1 MMHGMERFRKKLENL
16 FPRIRTMLLLSYF
29 VIILFCITLIGTV
42 SFYISY
48 NSMAERVETASSQ
61 IVRQIEFN
69 MDNDF
74 HNKRNLLLAP
84 YYNQEYID
92 NINAYPAMDS
102 QNKFLFRQKLGDLFL
117 KSFNITPIADFI
129 RFQIFYSNGELLN
142 SSDNTSF
149 GSPNQVLS
157 SEWFKQTVA
166 KDGLVNFFSSSSL
179 NGQEENP
186 TAYST
191 SMLIRDFSNPI
202 GFIVVRADYNFGL
215 FKGIGQ
221 RSDLTKN
228 SRFLILNE
236 LNSPI
241 YDSAEGH
248 EAAIDVDTLS
258 QMKESGGKFWTGG
271 GDRTQLVSY
280 TRSSYSNWKTVLIM
294 PKKEIFS
301 SLNSIKTTAVWT
313 ALAAF
318 LVTAIL
324 SLLFGRSITNP
335 ILHLYKTVNH
345 IKRGDFS
352 VRVDIQRKDEI
363 GRIAMNFNDMQDELQ
378 KQIETKYV
386 YQIKLQQME
395 LAMLYSQINPHFLY
409 NTLDS
414 IKAMADYYDVEEI
427 GKMSQSL
434 ADMFRYNTKNSDE
447 IVTLQEELV
456 QIDAYINIQSIRFD
470 GKIDYRVEIQEDLFN
485 YPMLKMTLQPLVE
498 NAVFHGIERKRG
510 KGTIQIKAWKEA
522 EWVYIQ
528 VNDDGVGI
536 SETRLAQI
544 LASLRQP
551 LYQEEYKLSAAS
563 GGIGVQN
570 VYARYTIRYG
580 EQFQFGLE
588 SKKGGGTSVT
598 LKLASQLG

>member
-1 MMHGMERFRKKLENL
+1 MRWMESLRKKLEAL

-29 VIILFCITLIGTV
+29 VIILFCITLIGTA

-48 NSMAERVETASSQ
+48 NSMAERVETASAQ

-117 KSFNITPIADFI
+117 KSFNITPIPDFI
-129 RFQIFYSNGELLN
+129 RFQIYYSNGELLN
-142 SSDNTSF
+142 SSDNSSS
-149 GSPNQVLS
+149 GSASQVLNA
-157 SEWFKQTVA
+157 EWFKQTVA
-166 KDGLVNFFSSSSL
+166 KDGLVNFFSPPQAS
-179 NGQEENP
+179 GQDESA

-202 GFIVVRADYNFGL
+202 GFIVVRADYNYGL

-221 RSDLTKN
+221 RADLTKN

-236 LNSPI
+236 INNPI
-241 YDSAEGH
+241 FDSGEGQA
-248 EAAIDVDTLS
+248 AAIDAQTLA
-258 QMKESGGKFWTGG
+258 QIKGDNGKFWTGS
-271 GDRTQLVSY
+271 GDQTMLVSY
-280 TRSSYSNWKTVLIM
+280 TRSTYSNWKTVLIM

-301 SLNSIKTTAVWT
+301 SLDSIKTTAVWT

-335 ILHLYKTVNH
+335 ILNLYKTVNH

-352 VRVDIQRKDEI
+352 VRVDIKRKDEI
-363 GRIAMNFNDMQDELQ
+363 GRIAMNFNAMQDELQ

-414 IKAMADYYDVEEI
+414 IKAMADYHDVEQI
-427 GKMSQSL
+427 GQMAQSL
-434 ADMFRYNTKNSDE
+434 ADMFRYNTKNTDE

-456 QIDAYINIQSIRFD
+456 QIDAYINIQSIRFE
-470 GKIDYRVEIQEDLFN
+470 GKIDYHVEIEEDLYN

-510 KGTIQIKAWKEA
+510 KGTIHLKAWKEDD
-522 EWVYIQ
+522 WVYIQ
-528 VNDDGVGI
+528 VQDDGVGI
-536 SETRLAQI
+536 SENRLEQI

-580 EQFQFGLE
+580 EKFQFSIE
-588 SKKGGGTSVT
+588 SKKGAGTGVT
-598 LKLASQLG
+598 LKLASQLN

>member
-1 MMHGMERFRKKLENL
+1 MRWMEGLRKKLETL

-29 VIILFCITLIGTV
+29 VIILFCIALIGTA

-84 YYNQEYID
+84 YYTQEYID
-92 NINAYPAMDS
+92 NINAYPTMDS

-117 KSFNITPIADFI
+117 KSFNITPIPDFI
-129 RFQIFYSNGELLN
+129 RFQIYYSDGELLN

-149 GSPNQVLS
+149 GSPSQVLNA
-157 SEWFKQTVA
+157 EWFKQTIA
-166 KDGLVNFFSSSSL
+166 KDGLVNFFSSPSVS
-179 NGQEENP
+179 GQEESS

-191 SMLIRDFSNPI
+191 SLLIRDFSNPT
-202 GFIVVRADYNFGL
+202 GFIVVRADYNYGL

-221 RSDLTKN
+221 RADLTKN
-228 SRFLILNE
+228 SRFLILNDI
-236 LNSPI
+236 NNPI
-241 YDSAEGH
+241 FDSAEGH
-248 EAAIDVDTLS
+248 AADMDAQALS
-258 QMKESGGKFWTGG
+258 QIKGDGGKFWTGS
-271 GDRTQLVSY
+271 GDQTMLVSY
-280 TRSSYSNWKTVLIM
+280 TRSQYSNWKTVLIM

-301 SLNSIKTTAVWT
+301 SLDSIKTTAIWT

-335 ILHLYKTVNH
+335 ILDLYKTVNH

-352 VRVDIQRKDEI
+352 VRVDIKRKDEI
-363 GRIAMNFNDMQDELQ
+363 GRIAMNFNAMQDELQ
-378 KQIETKYV
+378 QQIETKYV

-427 GKMSQSL
+427 GQMAQSL
-434 ADMFRYNTKNSDE
+434 ADMFRYNTKNTDE
-447 IVTLQEELV
+447 VVTLQEELV
-456 QIDAYINIQSIRFD
+456 QIDAYINIQSIRFE
-470 GKIDYRVEIQEDLFN
+470 GKIDYRLEIEDELYNF
-485 YPMLKMTLQPLVE
+485 PMLKMTLQPLVE

-510 KGTIQIKAWKEA
+510 KGTIHIKAWKEG
-522 EWVYIQ
+522 EWTYIQ
-528 VNDDGVGI
+528 VKDDGVGI
-536 SETRLAQI
+536 SEKRLEQI

-580 EQFQFGLE
+580 EQFQFSIE
-588 SKKGGGTSVT
+588 SRKGIGTEVT
-598 LKLASQLG
+598 LKLVHQLG

>member
-1 MMHGMERFRKKLENL
+1 MRWMESLRKRLETL

-29 VIILFCITLIGTV
+29 VIILFCIALIGTA

-84 YYNQEYID
+84 YYTQEYID
-92 NINAYPAMDS
+92 NINAYPTMDS

-117 KSFNITPIADFI
+117 KSFNITPIPDFI
-129 RFQIFYSNGELLN
+129 RFQIYYSDGELLN

-149 GSPNQVLS
+149 GSPSQVLNA
-157 SEWFKQTVA
+157 EWFKQTIA
-166 KDGLVNFFSSSSL
+166 KDGLVNFFASPPVS
-179 NGQEENP
+179 GQEESP

-191 SMLIRDFSNPI
+191 SMLIRDFSNPT
-202 GFIVVRADYNFGL
+202 GFIVVRADYNYGL

-221 RSDLTKN
+221 RADLTKN

-236 LNSPI
+236 INNPI

-248 EAAIDVDTLS
+248 ASDMEAEALS
-258 QMKESGGKFWTGG
+258 QIKGDGGKFWTGS
-271 GDRTQLVSY
+271 GDQTMLVSY
-280 TRSSYSNWKTVLIM
+280 TRSQYSNWKTVLIM
-294 PKKEIFS
+294 PKEEIFS
-301 SLNSIKTTAVWT
+301 PLDSIKTTAIWT
-313 ALAAF
+313 ALVAF

-335 ILHLYKTVNH
+335 ILDLYKTVNH

-352 VRVDIQRKDEI
+352 VRVDIKRKDEI
-363 GRIAMNFNDMQDELQ
+363 GRIAMNFNAMQDELQ

-386 YQIKLQQME
+386 YQIKLQQVE

-414 IKAMADYYDVEEI
+414 IKAMADYHHVEEI
-427 GKMSQSL
+427 GQMSQSL
-434 ADMFRYNTKNSDE
+434 ADMFRYNTKNTDE

-470 GKIDYRVEIQEDLFN
+470 GKIDYQLEIEDDLYHF
-485 YPMLKMTLQPLVE
+485 PMLKMTLQPLVE

-510 KGTIQIKAWKEA
+510 KGTIRLKAWREA

-528 VNDDGVGI
+528 VKDDGVGI
-536 SETRLAQI
+536 SEKRLEQI

-580 EQFQFGLE
+580 EQFQFNIA
-588 SKKGGGTSVT
+588 SRKGIGTEVT
-598 LKLASQLG
+598 LKLVHQLG

>member
-1 MMHGMERFRKKLENL
+1 MRWMESLRKRLETL

-29 VIILFCITLIGTV
+29 VIILFCIALIGTA

-84 YYNQEYID
+84 YYTQEYID
-92 NINAYPAMDS
+92 NINAYPTMDS

-117 KSFNITPIADFI
+117 KSFNITPIPDFI
-129 RFQIFYSNGELLN
+129 RFQIYYSDGELLN

-149 GSPNQVLS
+149 GSPSQVLNA
-157 SEWFKQTVA
+157 EWFKQTIA
-166 KDGLVNFFSSSSL
+166 KDGLVNFFASPPVS
-179 NGQEENP
+179 GQEESP

-191 SMLIRDFSNPI
+191 SMLIRDFSNPT
-202 GFIVVRADYNFGL
+202 GFIVVRADYNYGL

-221 RSDLTKN
+221 RADLTKN

-236 LNSPI
+236 INNPI
-241 YDSAEGH
+241 YDSADGH
-248 EAAIDVDTLS
+248 TADMEAEALS
-258 QMKESGGKFWTGG
+258 QIKGDSGKFWTGS
-271 GDRTQLVSY
+271 GDQTMLVSY
-280 TRSSYSNWKTVLIM
+280 TRSQYSNWKTVLIM
-294 PKKEIFS
+294 PKEEIFS
-301 SLNSIKTTAVWT
+301 PLDSIKTTAIWT

-335 ILHLYKTVNH
+335 ILDLYKTVNH

-352 VRVDIQRKDEI
+352 VRVDIKRKDEI
-363 GRIAMNFNDMQDELQ
+363 GRIAMNFNAMQDELQ

-386 YQIKLQQME
+386 YQIKLQQVE

-414 IKAMADYYDVEEI
+414 IKAMADYHHVEEI
-427 GKMSQSL
+427 GQMSQSL
-434 ADMFRYNTKNSDE
+434 ADMFRYNTKNTDE

-470 GKIDYRVEIQEDLFN
+470 GKIDYQLEIEDDLYHF
-485 YPMLKMTLQPLVE
+485 PMLKMTLQPLVE

-510 KGTIQIKAWKEA
+510 KGTIRLKAWREA

-528 VNDDGVGI
+528 VKDDGVGI
-536 SETRLAQI
+536 SEKRLEQI

-580 EQFQFGLE
+580 EQFQFQIE
-588 SKKGGGTSVT
+588 SRKGIGTEVT
-598 LKLASQLG
+598 LKLLQQLG

>member
-1 MMHGMERFRKKLENL
+1 MRWLEGLRKKLETL

-29 VIILFCITLIGTV
+29 VIILFCIALIGTA

-84 YYNQEYID
+84 YYTQEYID
-92 NINAYPAMDS
+92 NINAYPTMDS

-117 KSFNITPIADFI
+117 KSFNITPIPDFI
-129 RFQIFYSNGELLN
+129 RFQIYYSDGELLN

-149 GSPNQVLS
+149 GSPSQVLNA
-157 SEWFKQTVA
+157 EWFKQTIA
-166 KDGLVNFFSSSSL
+166 KDGLVNFFNSPSVS
-179 NGQEENP
+179 GQEESA

-191 SMLIRDFSNPI
+191 SLLIRDFSNPT
-202 GFIVVRADYNFGL
+202 GFIVVRADYNHGL

-221 RSDLTKN
+221 RADLTKN
-228 SRFLILNE
+228 SRFLILNDI
-236 LNSPI
+236 NNPI
-241 YDSAEGH
+241 FDSAEGH
-248 EAAIDVDTLS
+248 AAHMDAQALS
-258 QMKESGGKFWTGG
+258 EIKGDGGKFWTGS
-271 GDRTQLVSY
+271 GDQTMLVSY
-280 TRSSYSNWKTVLIM
+280 TRSQYSNWKTVLIM

-301 SLNSIKTTAVWT
+301 SLDSIKTTAIWT
-313 ALAAF
+313 ALVAF
-318 LVTAIL
+318 LVTAVL

-335 ILHLYKTVNH
+335 ILDLYKTVNH

-352 VRVDIQRKDEI
+352 VRVDIKRKDEI
-363 GRIAMNFNDMQDELQ
+363 GRIAMNFNAMQDELQ

-414 IKAMADYYDVEEI
+414 IKAMADYHDVEEV
-427 GKMSQSL
+427 GQMAQSL
-434 ADMFRYNTKNSDE
+434 ADMFRYNTKNTDE
-447 IVTLQEELV
+447 VVTLQEELV
-456 QIDAYINIQSIRFD
+456 QIEAYINIQSIRFE
-470 GKIDYRVEIQEDLFN
+470 GKIDYLVDIEDELYNF
-485 YPMLKMTLQPLVE
+485 PMLKMTLQPLVE

-510 KGTIQIKAWKEA
+510 KGTIHLKAWREG
-522 EWVYIQ
+522 EWTYIQ
-528 VNDDGVGI
+528 VKDDGVGI
-536 SETRLAQI
+536 SEKRLEQI

-580 EQFQFGLE
+580 EQFQFSIE
-588 SKKGGGTSVT
+588 SRKGTGTEVT
-598 LKLASQLG
+598 LKLAHQLG

>member
-1 MMHGMERFRKKLENL
+1 MRWMESLRKRLETL

-29 VIILFCITLIGTV
+29 VIILFCIALIGTA

-84 YYNQEYID
+84 YYTQEYID
-92 NINAYPAMDS
+92 NINAYPTMDS

-117 KSFNITPIADFI
+117 KSFNITPIPDFI
-129 RFQIFYSNGELLN
+129 RFQIYYSDGELLN

-149 GSPNQVLS
+149 GSPSQVLNA
-157 SEWFKQTVA
+157 EWFKQTIA
-166 KDGLVNFFSSSSL
+166 KDGLVNFFASPPVS
-179 NGQEENP
+179 GQEESP

-191 SMLIRDFSNPI
+191 SMLIRDFSNPT
-202 GFIVVRADYNFGL
+202 GFIVVRADYNYGL

-221 RSDLTKN
+221 RADLTKN

-236 LNSPI
+236 INNPI

-248 EAAIDVDTLS
+248 AADMDPEALS
-258 QMKESGGKFWTGG
+258 QIKGDSGKFWTGN
-271 GDRTQLVSY
+271 GDQTMLVSY
-280 TRSSYSNWKTVLIM
+280 TRSQYSNWKTVLIM
-294 PKKEIFS
+294 PKEEIFS
-301 SLNSIKTTAVWT
+301 PLDSIKTTAIWT

-335 ILHLYKTVNH
+335 ILDLYKTVNH

-352 VRVDIQRKDEI
+352 VRVDIKRKDEI
-363 GRIAMNFNDMQDELQ
+363 GRIAMNFNAMQDELQ

-386 YQIKLQQME
+386 YQIKLQQVE

-414 IKAMADYYDVEEI
+414 IKAMADYHHVEEI
-427 GKMSQSL
+427 GQMSQSL
-434 ADMFRYNTKNSDE
+434 ADMFRYNTKNTDE

-456 QIDAYINIQSIRFD
+456 QIDAYINIQSIRFE
-470 GKIDYRVEIQEDLFN
+470 GKIDYQLEIEDDLYHF
-485 YPMLKMTLQPLVE
+485 PMLKMTLQPLVE

-510 KGTIQIKAWKEA
+510 KGTIRLKAWREA

-528 VNDDGVGI
+528 VKDDGVGI
-536 SETRLAQI
+536 SEKRLEQI

-580 EQFQFGLE
+580 EQFQFQIE
-588 SKKGGGTSVT
+588 SRKGIGTEVT
-598 LKLASQLG
+598 LKLLQQLG

>member
-1 MMHGMERFRKKLENL
+1 MEGLRKKLETL

-29 VIILFCITLIGTV
+29 VIILFCIALIGTA

-92 NINAYPAMDS
+92 NINAYPTMDS

-117 KSFNITPIADFI
+117 KSFNITPIPDFI
-129 RFQIFYSNGELLN
+129 RFQIYYSDGELLN

-149 GSPNQVLS
+149 GSPSQVLNAD
-157 SEWFKQTVA
+157 WFKQTIA
-166 KDGLVNFFSSSSL
+166 KDGLVNFFSAPSIS
-179 NGQEENP
+179 GQEESS

-191 SMLIRDFSNPI
+191 SLLIRDFSNPT
-202 GFIVVRADYNFGL
+202 GFIVVRADYNYGL

-221 RSDLTKN
+221 RADLTKN
-228 SRFLILNE
+228 SRFLILNDI
-236 LNSPI
+236 NNPI
-241 YDSAEGH
+241 FDSADGH
-248 EAAIDVDTLS
+248 ADDMDAQVLS
-258 QMKESGGKFWTGG
+258 QIKGDGGKFWTGS
-271 GDRTQLVSY
+271 GDQTMLVSY
-280 TRSSYSNWKTVLIM
+280 TRSQYSNWKTVLIM

-301 SLNSIKTTAVWT
+301 SLDSIKTAAFWT
-313 ALAAF
+313 ALVAF

-335 ILHLYKTVNH
+335 ILDLYKTVNH

-352 VRVDIQRKDEI
+352 VRVDIKRKDEI
-363 GRIAMNFNDMQDELQ
+363 GRIAMNFNAMQDELQ
-378 KQIETKYV
+378 QQIETKYV

-414 IKAMADYYDVEEI
+414 IKAMADYHDVEEV
-427 GKMSQSL
+427 GQMAQSL
-434 ADMFRYNTKNSDE
+434 ADMFRYNTKNTDE
-447 IVTLQEELV
+447 VVTLQEELV
-456 QIDAYINIQSIRFD
+456 QIDAYINIQSIRFE
-470 GKIDYRVEIQEDLFN
+470 GKIDYRLDIEDELYHF
-485 YPMLKMTLQPLVE
+485 PMLKMTLQPLVE

-510 KGTIQIKAWKEA
+510 KGIIHIKAWKEG
-522 EWVYIQ
+522 EWTYIQ
-528 VNDDGVGI
+528 VKDDGVGI
-536 SETRLAQI
+536 SEKRLEQI

-580 EQFQFGLE
+580 EQFQFSIE
-588 SKKGGGTSVT
+588 SRKGIGTEVT
-598 LKLASQLG
+598 LKLVHQLG

>member
-1 MMHGMERFRKKLENL
+1 MRWVEGLRKKLETL

-29 VIILFCITLIGTV
+29 VIILFCIALIGTA

-92 NINAYPAMDS
+92 NINAYPTMDS

-117 KSFNITPIADFI
+117 KSFNITPIPDFI
-129 RFQIFYSNGELLN
+129 RFQIYYSDGELLN

-149 GSPNQVLS
+149 GSPSQVLNA
-157 SEWFKQTVA
+157 EWFKQTIA
-166 KDGLVNFFSSSSL
+166 KDGLVNFFSSPSVS
-179 NGQEENP
+179 GQEESS

-191 SMLIRDFSNPI
+191 SLLIRDFSNPT
-202 GFIVVRADYNFGL
+202 GFIVVRADYNYGL

-221 RSDLTKN
+221 RADLTKN
-228 SRFLILNE
+228 SRFLILNDI
-236 LNSPI
+236 NNPI
-241 YDSAEGH
+241 FDSADGH
-248 EAAIDVDTLS
+248 AADMDAQALS
-258 QMKESGGKFWTGG
+258 EIKGDGGKFWTGS
-271 GDRTQLVSY
+271 GDQTMLISY
-280 TRSSYSNWKTVLIM
+280 TRSQYSNWKTVLIM

-301 SLNSIKTTAVWT
+301 SLDSIKTTAIWT
-313 ALAAF
+313 ALVAF

-335 ILHLYKTVNH
+335 ILDLYKTVNH

-352 VRVDIQRKDEI
+352 VRVDIKRKDEI
-363 GRIAMNFNDMQDELQ
+363 GRIAMNFNAMQDELQ

-414 IKAMADYYDVEEI
+414 IKAMADYHDVEEV
-427 GKMSQSL
+427 GQMAQSL
-434 ADMFRYNTKNSDE
+434 ADMFRYNTKNTDE
-447 IVTLQEELV
+447 VVTLQEELV
-456 QIDAYINIQSIRFD
+456 QIDAYINIQSIRFE
-470 GKIDYRVEIQEDLFN
+470 GKIDYRVDIEDELYNF
-485 YPMLKMTLQPLVE
+485 PMLKMTLQPLVE

-510 KGTIQIKAWKEA
+510 KGTIHLKAWREG
-522 EWVYIQ
+522 EWTYIQ
-528 VNDDGVGI
+528 VKDDGVGI
-536 SETRLAQI
+536 SEKRLEQI
-544 LASLRQP
+544 LTSLRQP

-580 EQFQFGLE
+580 EQFQFSIE
-588 SKKGGGTSVT
+588 SRKGIGTEVT
-598 LKLASQLG
+598 LKLAHQLG

>member
-1 MMHGMERFRKKLENL
+1 MESLRKKLEAL

-29 VIILFCITLIGTV
+29 VIILFCITLIGTA

-117 KSFNITPIADFI
+117 KSFNITPIPDFI
-129 RFQIFYSNGELLN
+129 RFQIYYSNGELLN
-142 SSDNTSF
+142 SSDNTSS
-149 GSPNQVLS
+149 GSANQVLNA
-157 SEWFKQTVA
+157 EWFKQTIA
-166 KDGLVNFFSSSSL
+166 KDGIVNFFSSPPV
-179 NGQEENP
+179 NGQEESK

-191 SMLIRDFSNPI
+191 SILIRDFSNPI
-202 GFIVVRADYNFGL
+202 GFIVVRADYTDGL

-221 RSDLTKN
+221 RADLTKN
-228 SRFLILNE
+228 SRFLILNDI
-236 LNSPI
+236 NNPI
-241 YDSAEGH
+241 FDSADGR
-248 EAAIDVDTLS
+248 EADIDVQALS
-258 QMKESGGKFWTGG
+258 QIKGDSGKFWTGSS
-271 GDRTQLVSY
+271 DQTMLVSY
-280 TRSSYSNWKTVLIM
+280 TRSTYSNWKTVLIM

-301 SLNSIKTTAVWT
+301 SLDRIKTTAIWT

-335 ILHLYKTVNH
+335 ILNLYKTVNH

-352 VRVDIQRKDEI
+352 VRVDIKRKDEI
-363 GRIAMNFNDMQDELQ
+363 GRIAMNFNAMQDELQ

-414 IKAMADYYDVEEI
+414 IKAMADYHDVEEI
-427 GKMSQSL
+427 GQMAQSL
-434 ADMFRYNTKNSDE
+434 ADMFRYNTKNTDE
-447 IVTLQEELV
+447 TVTLQEELV
-456 QIDAYINIQSIRFD
+456 QIDAYINIQSIRFE
-470 GKIDYRVEIQEDLFN
+470 GKIDYQLEIEDDLYNF
-485 YPMLKMTLQPLVE
+485 PMLKMTLQPLVE

-510 KGTIQIKAWKEA
+510 KGMIHLKAWKEGDS
-522 EWVYIQ
+522 VYIQ
-528 VNDDGVGI
+528 VRDDGVGI
-536 SETRLAQI
+536 SEKRLEQI

-580 EQFQFGLE
+580 EQFHFSIE
-588 SKKGGGTSVT
+588 SKKGVGTRVI
-598 LKLASQLG
+598 LKLASHLN

>member
-1 MMHGMERFRKKLENL
+1 MESIRKQLVTL
-16 FPRIRTMLLLSYF
+16 FPRIRTVLLLSYF
-29 VIILFCITLIGTV
+29 IIILFCITLIGTA

-48 NSMAERVETASSQ
+48 NSMADRVETASAQ

-69 MDNDF
+69 MDNEF

-117 KSFNITPIADFI
+117 KSFNITPIPDFV
-129 RFQIFYSNGELLN
+129 RFQIYYSNGELLN
-142 SSDNTSF
+142 SSDNTTY
-149 GSPNQVLS
+149 GSPSQVLNA
-157 SEWFKQTVA
+157 EWFQQTVA
-166 KDGLVNFFSSSSL
+166 KDGLVNFFSSPPAE
-179 NGQEENP
+179 GQQESP

-202 GFIVVRADYNFGL
+202 GFIVVRADYNYGL
-215 FKGIGQ
+215 FTGIGQ
-221 RSDLTKN
+221 RADLTTN
-228 SRFLILNE
+228 SRFLILNDI
-236 LNSPI
+236 NNAI
-241 YDSAEGH
+241 FDSAEGH
-248 EAAIDVDTLS
+248 APDLDAPTLA
-258 QMKESGGKFWTGG
+258 QIKGDNGKFWTGT
-271 GDRTQLVSY
+271 GDATMLVSY
-280 TRSSYSNWKTVLIM
+280 TRSQYSNWKTVLIM
-294 PKKEIFS
+294 PKEEIFS
-301 SLNSIKTTAVWT
+301 SLDPIKTAAIWT
-313 ALAAF
+313 AIAAF
-318 LVTAIL
+318 LVSAVV

-352 VRVDIQRKDEI
+352 VRVDIKRKDEI
-363 GRIAMNFNDMQDELQ
+363 GRIAMNFNAMQDELQ

-427 GKMSQSL
+427 GQMAQSL

-447 IVTLQEELV
+447 IVTLQDELV
-456 QIDAYINIQSIRFD
+456 QIEAYINIQSIRFE
-470 GKIDYRVEIQEDLFN
+470 GKIDYRVEIEDELYPF
-485 YPMLKMTLQPLVE
+485 PMLKMTLQPLVE

-510 KGTIQIKAWKEA
+510 KGTIHLKAWKDNDS
-522 EWVYIQ
+522 VYIQ

-536 SETRLAQI
+536 SETRLEQI
-544 LASLRQP
+544 LTSLRLP
-551 LYQEEYKLSAAS
+551 LYQEEYKLSASS

-580 EQFQFGLE
+580 EQFQF
-588 SKKGGGTSVT
+588 SIASRKGIGTQVT
-598 LKLASQLG
+598 LKLTQT

>member
-1 MMHGMERFRKKLENL
+1 MRWVEGLRKKLETL

-29 VIILFCITLIGTV
+29 VIILFCIALIGTA

-84 YYNQEYID
+84 YYTQEYID
-92 NINAYPAMDS
+92 NINAYPTMDN

-117 KSFNITPIADFI
+117 KSFNITPIPDFI
-129 RFQIFYSNGELLN
+129 RFQIYYSDGELLN

-149 GSPNQVLS
+149 GSPSQVLNA
-157 SEWFKQTVA
+157 EWFKQTIA
-166 KDGLVNFFSSSSL
+166 KDGLVNFFSSPSVS
-179 NGQEENP
+179 GQEESS

-191 SMLIRDFSNPI
+191 SLLIRDFSNPT
-202 GFIVVRADYNFGL
+202 GFIVVRADYNYGL

-221 RSDLTKN
+221 RADLTKN
-228 SRFLILNE
+228 SRFLILNDI
-236 LNSPI
+236 NNPI
-241 YDSAEGH
+241 FDSADGH
-248 EAAIDVDTLS
+248 AADMDAQALS
-258 QMKESGGKFWTGG
+258 EIKGDGGKFWTGS
-271 GDRTQLVSY
+271 GDQTMLVSY
-280 TRSSYSNWKTVLIM
+280 TRSQYSNWKTVLIM

-301 SLNSIKTTAVWT
+301 SLDSIKTTAIWT

-318 LVTAIL
+318 LVTAVL

-335 ILHLYKTVNH
+335 ILDLYKTVNH

-352 VRVDIQRKDEI
+352 VRVDIKRKDEI
-363 GRIAMNFNDMQDELQ
+363 GRIAMNFNAMQDELQ

-386 YQIKLQQME
+386 YQIKLQQVE

-414 IKAMADYYDVEEI
+414 IKAMADYHNVEEV
-427 GKMSQSL
+427 GQMAQSL
-434 ADMFRYNTKNSDE
+434 ADMFRYNTKNTDE
-447 IVTLQEELV
+447 VVTLQEELV
-456 QIDAYINIQSIRFD
+456 QIEAYINIQSIRFE
-470 GKIDYRVEIQEDLFN
+470 GKIDYRVDIEDELYHF
-485 YPMLKMTLQPLVE
+485 PMLKMTLQPLVE

-510 KGTIQIKAWKEA
+510 KGIIHLKAWREGD
-522 EWVYIQ
+522 WTYIQ
-528 VNDDGVGI
+528 VKDDGVGI
-536 SETRLAQI
+536 SEKRLEQI

-580 EQFQFGLE
+580 EQFQFSIE
-588 SKKGGGTSVT
+588 SRKGIGTEVT
-598 LKLASQLG
+598 LKLVHPLG

>member
-1 MMHGMERFRKKLENL
+1 MRWMEGLRKKLETL

-29 VIILFCITLIGTV
+29 VIILFCIALIGTA

-92 NINAYPAMDS
+92 NINAYPTMDS

-117 KSFNITPIADFI
+117 KSFNITPIPDFI
-129 RFQIFYSNGELLN
+129 RFQIYYSDGELLN

-149 GSPNQVLS
+149 GSPSQVLNAD
-157 SEWFKQTVA
+157 WFKQTIA
-166 KDGLVNFFSSSSL
+166 KDGLVNFFSAPSVS
-179 NGQEENP
+179 GQEESS

-191 SMLIRDFSNPI
+191 SLLIRDFSNPT
-202 GFIVVRADYNFGL
+202 GFIVVRADYNYGL

-221 RSDLTKN
+221 RADLTKN
-228 SRFLILNE
+228 SRFLILNDI
-236 LNSPI
+236 NNPI
-241 YDSAEGH
+241 FDSGDGH
-248 EAAIDVDTLS
+248 AADMDAQALS
-258 QMKESGGKFWTGG
+258 EIKGDGGKFWTGS
-271 GDRTQLVSY
+271 GDQTMLVSY
-280 TRSSYSNWKTVLIM
+280 TRSQYSNWKTVLIM

-301 SLNSIKTTAVWT
+301 SLDSIKTAAFWT
-313 ALAAF
+313 ALVAF

-335 ILHLYKTVNH
+335 ILDLYKTVNH

-352 VRVDIQRKDEI
+352 VRVDIKRKDEI
-363 GRIAMNFNDMQDELQ
+363 GRIAMNFNAMQDELQ

-414 IKAMADYYDVEEI
+414 IKAMADYHDVEEV
-427 GKMSQSL
+427 GQMAQSL
-434 ADMFRYNTKNSDE
+434 ADMFRYNTKNTDE
-447 IVTLQEELV
+447 VVTLQEELV
-456 QIDAYINIQSIRFD
+456 QIDAYINIQSIRFE
-470 GKIDYRVEIQEDLFN
+470 GKIDYRLDIEDELYNF
-485 YPMLKMTLQPLVE
+485 PMLKMTLQPLVE

-510 KGTIQIKAWKEA
+510 KGTIHLKAWKEG
-522 EWVYIQ
+522 EWTYIQ
-528 VNDDGVGI
+528 VKDDGVGI
-536 SETRLAQI
+536 SEKRLEQI

-580 EQFQFGLE
+580 EQFQFSIE
-588 SKKGGGTSVT
+588 SRKGIGTEVT
-598 LKLASQLG
+598 LKLVHQLG

>member
-1 MMHGMERFRKKLENL
+1 MRWMESLKKKLEAL

-29 VIILFCITLIGTV
+29 VIILFCITLIGTT

-92 NINAYPAMDS
+92 NINAYLAMDS

-117 KSFNITPIADFI
+117 KSFNITPIPDFI
-129 RFQIFYSNGELLN
+129 RFQIYYSNGELLN
-142 SSDNTSF
+142 SSDNTSS
-149 GSPNQVLS
+149 GSANQVLNA
-157 SEWFKQTVA
+157 EWFKQTIA
-166 KDGLVNFFSSSSL
+166 KDGLVNFFSSPPV
-179 NGQEENP
+179 NGQEESK

-191 SMLIRDFSNPI
+191 SILIRDFSNPI
-202 GFIVVRADYNFGL
+202 GFIVVRADYTYGL

-221 RSDLTKN
+221 RADLTKN
-228 SRFLILNE
+228 SRFLILNDI
-236 LNSPI
+236 NNPI
-241 YDSAEGH
+241 FDSAEGH
-248 EAAIDVDTLS
+248 EAGIDVQALS
-258 QMKESGGKFWTGG
+258 QIKGDSGKFWTGS
-271 GDRTQLVSY
+271 GDQTMLVSY
-280 TRSSYSNWKTVLIM
+280 TRSTYSNWKTVLIM

-301 SLNSIKTTAVWT
+301 SLDQIKTTAIWT

-335 ILHLYKTVNH
+335 ILNLYKTVNH

-352 VRVDIQRKDEI
+352 VRVDIKRKDEI
-363 GRIAMNFNDMQDELQ
+363 GRIAMNFNAMQDELQ

-414 IKAMADYYDVEEI
+414 IKAMADYHDVEEI
-427 GKMSQSL
+427 GQMAQSL

-447 IVTLQEELV
+447 TVTLQEELV
-456 QIDAYINIQSIRFD
+456 QIDAYINIQSIRFE
-470 GKIDYRVEIQEDLFN
+470 GKIEYQLEIEDDLYNF
-485 YPMLKMTLQPLVE
+485 PMLKMTLQPLVE

-510 KGTIQIKAWKEA
+510 KGTIHLKAWKE
-522 EWVYIQ
+522 EDSVYIQ
-528 VNDDGVGI
+528 VRDDGVGI
-536 SETRLAQI
+536 SEKRLEQI

-580 EQFQFGLE
+580 EQFHFSIE
-588 SKKGGGTSVT
+588 SKKGVGTRVI
-598 LKLASQLG
+598 LKLASHLN

>member
-1 MMHGMERFRKKLENL
+1 MRWIDNIKKKLEAL
-16 FPRIRTMLLLSYF
+16 FPRFRTMLLLSYF
-29 VIILFCITLIGTV
+29 IIILICISLIGTA

-48 NSMAERVETASSQ
+48 NSMAERVETASAQ

-92 NINAYPAMDS
+92 NINAYPTMDN
-102 QNKFLFRQKLGDLFL
+102 QNKFLFGQKLGDLFS
-117 KSFNITPIADFI
+117 KSFNITPIPDFI
-129 RFQIFYSNGELLN
+129 RFQIYYSNGELLN
-142 SSDNTSF
+142 SSDNTSY
-149 GSPNQVLS
+149 GNASQVLNA
-157 SEWFKQTVA
+157 EWFRQTMA
-166 KDGLVNFFSSSSL
+166 KDGLVNFFSSPPVS
-179 NGQEENP
+179 GQDEGK
-186 TAYST
+186 TAFST

-215 FKGIGQ
+215 FKGMGQ
-221 RSDLTKN
+221 RADLTAN

-236 LNSPI
+236 INNPI
-241 YDSAEGH
+241 FSSDGLATN
-248 EAAIDVDTLS
+248 IDEQTLAQIKGAS
-258 QMKESGGKFWTGG
+258 GKFWTGS
-271 GDRTQLVSY
+271 GDKTMLVSY
-280 TRSSYSNWKTVLIM
+280 TRSQYSNWKTVLIM
-294 PKKEIFS
+294 PKKEIFA
-301 SLNSIKTTAVWT
+301 SLNQIKTTAIWT
-313 ALAAF
+313 ALIAF
-318 LVTAIL
+318 FVSGIL

-335 ILHLYKTVNH
+335 ILNLYKTVNH

-352 VRVDIQRKDEI
+352 VRIDMKRKDEI
-363 GRIAMNFNDMQDELQ
+363 GRIAMNFNAMQDELQ
-378 KQIETKYV
+378 EQIETKYV

-414 IKAMADYYDVEEI
+414 IKAMADYYAVEEI
-427 GKMSQSL
+427 GQMAQSL
-434 ADMFRYNTKNSDE
+434 ADMFRYNTKNTDE

-456 QIDAYINIQSIRFD
+456 QIDAYLIIQSIRFD
-470 GKIDYRVEIQEDLFN
+470 GKIEYRLEIEEDLYN

-510 KGTIQIKAWKEA
+510 KGTIHLRAWKE
-522 EWVYIQ
+522 EDWVYIQ

-536 SETRLAQI
+536 SEKRLDQI

-580 EQFQFGLE
+580 EQFQFSIE
-588 SKKGGGTSVT
+588 SRKGVGTAVT
-598 LKLASQLG
+598 LKLASQLS